1 MKPTEKANPAAG
13 PTVDQKKRTF
23 FSKLKR
29 HKSPTTAFVIL
40 LEEGFKEDL
49 IQLHEVVGL
58 AFQMG
63 LKKGQAENIRKQQDL
78 LRAAEQ
84 CGRQQLTMELGL
96 DDPEFQAL
104 LSLFTELKSKIK
116 YLESDLEDLR
126 CPSFPDPRPNYK

>member
-1 MKPTEKANPAAG
+1 
-13 PTVDQKKRTF
+13 
-23 FSKLKR
+23 
-29 HKSPTTAFVIL
+29 L

-63 LKKGQAENIRKQQDL
+63 LKKGQTENIGKQQDL

-104 LSLFTELKSKIK
+104 FSLFTELKSKIK
-116 YLESDLEDLR
+116 SLESDLEDLR
-126 CPSFPDPRPNYK
+126 YPSYHDPCPNCER